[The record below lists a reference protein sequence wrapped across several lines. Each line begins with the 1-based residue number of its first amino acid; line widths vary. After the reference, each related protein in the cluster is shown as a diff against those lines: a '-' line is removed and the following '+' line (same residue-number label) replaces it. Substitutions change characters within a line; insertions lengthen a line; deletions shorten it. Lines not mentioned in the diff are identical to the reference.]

1 MNFILARVMGGI
13 ALVLVALSY
22 FTKEKKKFFIIQII
36 ANIFYGASF
45 IFNMALVG
53 GINFLI
59 CTIRIIVF
67 FLYER
72 KKRAVPIYVV
82 AFFCCAFI
90 VVGGIFF
97 KDYYD
102 LITIAAP
109 ILFTIAMC
117 MKDMQMVRY
126 LMILPNVAVTI
137 YSIINQ
143 VYTSALLDFLEV
155 LVIVVSII
163 VYHIDKKRQIR
174 YLL

>member
-1 MNFILARVMGGI
+1 M
-13 ALVLVALSY
+13 
-22 FTKEKKKFFIIQII
+22 
-36 ANIFYGASF
+36 
-45 IFNMALVG
+45 
-53 GINFLI
+53 
-59 CTIRIIVF
+59 
-67 FLYER
+67 
-72 KKRAVPIYVV
+72 
-82 AFFCCAFI
+82 
-90 VVGGIFF
+90 VGGIFF